1 MILMNHYHV
10 LQCVSVH
17 LCNITSVVG
26 RKDQFMFANLELSQ
40 TVAFLTE
47 CLAKICRDVS
57 NNKLHGTIPLDF
69 RNMNKLVF
77 L

>member
-1 MILMNHYHV
+1 
-10 LQCVSVH
+10 
-17 LCNITSVVG
+17 
-26 RKDQFMFANLELSQ
+26 MFANLEVAQ
-40 TVAFLTE
+40 TVASLTE
-47 CLAKICRDVS
+47 CLAKICRDLS

>member
-1 MILMNHYHV
+1 
-10 LQCVSVH
+10 
-17 LCNITSVVG
+17 
-26 RKDQFMFANLELSQ
+26 MFADLELAQ